1 MSQPIPAN
9 TRTPPPIVESRL
21 KLTMVKGIGP
31 KKAEQLKRLRI
42 DTVEHLAKVSAKRL
56 SAKTGVSQKAVRR
69 WIQEADELIKEAS

>member
-1 MSQPIPAN
+1 MSQPIPAT

>member
-1 MSQPIPAN
+1 MSQPIPAT

-21 KLTMVKGIGP
+21 KLTMAKGIGP